1 MPKYNLCI
9 EYDGEQH
16 FTPVEHFGGLDF
28 FITTKIRDTIKNIYC
43 EKNGINLIRISYKDY
58 NKVEEILNFK
68 IYGESPTTREESRTS

>member
-1 MPKYNLCI
+1 MDVHATNILNI
-9 EYDGEQH
+9 
-16 FTPVEHFGGLDF
+16 L
-28 FITTKIRDTIKNIYC
+28 KNFQGVLY